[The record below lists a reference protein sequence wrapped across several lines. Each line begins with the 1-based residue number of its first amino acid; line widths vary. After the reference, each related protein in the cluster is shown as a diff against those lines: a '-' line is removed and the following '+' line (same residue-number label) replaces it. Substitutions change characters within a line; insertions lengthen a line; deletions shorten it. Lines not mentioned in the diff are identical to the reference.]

1 MPDGNEIGANNL
13 WLPGG
18 ILPNGKL
25 EAVLDPIPAGE
36 YIETLTNIQ

>member
-1 MPDGNEIGANNL
+1 MPDGNEFGTNPL

-25 EAVLDPIPAGE
+25 EAIVKT
-36 YIETLTNIQ
+36 Y